1 MPQVVIVLSML
12 VALTV
17 EAILR
22 RLVVAAVAA
31 ASISQPEAGAV
42 NVVSPV
48 LQGMYTGFNTF

>member
-1 MPQVVIVLSML
+1 MSML

-22 RLVVAAVAA
+22 RLVVAAVVA

-48 LQGMYTGFNTF
+48 LQGFYTGFHES